1 MLHYFTRILAQ
12 SGQWAR
18 ETQSQEREMPRAKVN
33 GINLYYEVNGQGE
46 PLVMVMGFAGSRAGW
61 IFQRRAFQKYF
72 QIITFDNRGVGRS
85 DKPGGPYSI
94 RMMAEDTIGL
104 MDHLGIKKAHI
115 LGVSMGGY
123 IAQELAI
130 NYPERVRKLVLGCT
144 YARQDEIGG
153 HSPEYYRGLGLA
165 EGCPADELRKIAV
178 GKVLRTEFPLAFNS
192 RLYKIGVAPFV
203 NIYARLMAT
212 QGVAAQFQAIVGHDT
227 LERLTMIQAP
237 TLVITG
243 TRDRIIKPGSSEVL
257 ANMIPNARLVKIE
270 GGPHSVF
277 IGMRK
282 RFNKEVLDFLRE
294 R

>member
-1 MLHYFTRILAQ
+1 
-12 SGQWAR
+12 
-18 ETQSQEREMPRAKVN
+18 MPKAKVN
-33 GINLYYEVNGQGE
+33 GININYKIQGRGE
-46 PLVMVMGFAGSRAGW
+46 PLVMIMGFAGSRAGW

-72 QIITFDNRGVGRS
+72 QVITFDNRGVGSS
-85 DKPGGPYSI
+85 DKPCGPYSI

-104 MDHLGIKKAHI
+104 MDHLGIEKAHI

-130 NYPERVRKLVLGCT
+130 NYPERVRKLVLGST
-144 YARQDEIGG
+144 NAGQDEVGG
-153 HSPEYYRGLGLA
+153 HSSEYYRGLGLT
-165 EGCPADELRKIAV
+165 EGCPADEWRKIAV
-178 GKVLRTEFPLAFNS
+178 GKVLRTEFPLAFNG

-212 QGVAAQFQAIVGHDT
+212 RGVAAQFQAIVGHDT

-243 TRDRIIKPGSSEVL
+243 TGDRIIKPASSDVL
-257 ANMIPNARLVKIE
+257 AKMIPNARLVKIE

-277 IGMRK
+277 MGMRK

-294 R
+294 G

>member
-1 MLHYFTRILAQ
+1 
-12 SGQWAR
+12 
-18 ETQSQEREMPRAKVN
+18 MPKAKVN
-33 GINLYYEVNGQGE
+33 GINLYYEVHGQGE
-46 PLVMVMGFAGSRAGW
+46 PLVMIMGFGGSSAGW

-72 QIITFDNRGVGRS
+72 QVITFDNRGVGSS
-85 DKPGGPYSI
+85 DKPCGPYSI
-94 RMMAEDTIGL
+94 RMMSEDTIGL
-104 MDHLGIKKAHI
+104 MDHLGIEKAHI

-130 NYPERVRKLVLGCT
+130 NYPERVRKLVLGST
-144 YARQDEIGG
+144 HARQDEIGG
-153 HSPEYYRGLGLA
+153 HSSEYYRGLGLT
-165 EGCPADELRKIAV
+165 EGCPDDELRKIAV
-178 GKVLRTEFPLAFNS
+178 GKVLRTEFPLAFNG

-212 QGVAAQFQAIVGHDT
+212 RGVAAQFQAIVGHDT

-257 ANMIPNARLVKIE
+257 ANMIPNARLVRIE

-277 IGMRK
+277 ISMRK
-282 RFNKEVLDFLRE
+282 RFNKDVLDFLRE
-294 R
+294 S

>member
-1 MLHYFTRILAQ
+1 
-12 SGQWAR
+12 
-18 ETQSQEREMPRAKVN
+18 MPKAKVN
-33 GINLYYEVNGQGE
+33 GINLYYEVHGQGE
-46 PLVMVMGFAGSRAGW
+46 PLVMIMGFGGSSGGW
-61 IFQRRAFQKYF
+61 VFQRRAFQKYF
-72 QIITFDNRGVGRS
+72 QVITFDNRGVGRS

-104 MDHLGIKKAHI
+104 MDHLGIEKAHI

-144 YARQDEIGG
+144 YARQDDTGG
-153 HSPEYYRGLGLA
+153 HTLEYHRGMGLA
-165 EGCPADELRKIAV
+165 EGCPADELGRIPIA
-178 GKVLRTEFPLAFNS
+178 KVLRAELPLAFNS
-192 RLYKIGVAPFV
+192 RLYRICTFPFI

-212 QGVAAQFQAIVGHDT
+212 RGVAAQFQAIVGHDT
-227 LERLTMIQAP
+227 LERLQMIRAP

-243 TRDRIIKPGSSEVL
+243 TGDRIIKPGSSDVL
-257 ANMIPNARLVKIE
+257 AKMIPDARLVRIE

-277 IGMRK
+277 VGMRK

>member
-1 MLHYFTRILAQ
+1 
-12 SGQWAR
+12 
-18 ETQSQEREMPRAKVN
+18 MPKAKVN

-46 PLVMVMGFAGSRAGW
+46 PLVMIMGFAGSRAGW

-72 QIITFDNRGVGRS
+72 QVITFDNRGVGSS
-85 DKPGGPYSI
+85 DKPCGPYSI

-104 MDHLGIKKAHI
+104 MDHLGIEKAHI

-130 NYPERVRKLVLGCT
+130 NHPERVRKLVLGCT
-144 YARQDEIGG
+144 YACQDETGG
-153 HSPEYYRGLGLA
+153 HSSEYYKGMGLV
-165 EGCPADELRKIAV
+165 EGCPADELGRIPIE
-178 GKVLRTEFPLAFNS
+178 KVLRTEFPLAFNS
-192 RLYKIGVAPFV
+192 RLYMIGVAPFI

-212 QGVAAQFQAIVGHDT
+212 EGVAAQFQAIVGHDT

-243 TRDRIIKPGSSEVL
+243 TGDRIIKPASSDVL
-257 ANMIPNARLVKIE
+257 AKMIPDARLVKIE

-282 RFNKEVLDFLRE
+282 RFNREVLDFLRE
-294 R
+294 G

>member
-1 MLHYFTRILAQ
+1 
-12 SGQWAR
+12 
-18 ETQSQEREMPRAKVN
+18 MPKAKVN
-33 GINLYYEVNGQGE
+33 GIDLYYEVHGQGE
-46 PLVMVMGFAGSRAGW
+46 PLVMIMGSVGSHAAW

-72 QIITFDNRGVGRS
+72 QVIIFDNRGVGKS
-85 DKPGGPYSI
+85 DKPGGSYSI

-104 MDHLGIKKAHI
+104 MNHLDIQKAHV
-115 LGVSMGGY
+115 LGVSMGGH

-130 NYPERVRKLVLGCT
+130 NHPERVKKLVLGCT
-144 YARQDEIGG
+144 YAREDETGG

-178 GKVLRTEFPLAFNS
+178 GKVLNAESPLAFNS
-192 RLYKIGVAPFV
+192 RLYKISVVPFV
-203 NIYARLMAT
+203 SIYARLMAT
-212 QGVAAQFQAIVGHDT
+212 QGVAAQLQAIVGHDT
-227 LERLTMIQAP
+227 LERLPMIQAP

-243 TRDRIIKPGSSEVL
+243 TGDRIIKPGSSEVL
-257 ANMIPNARLVKIE
+257 AKMIPDARLVKIE

-277 IGMRK
+277 VGMRK